1 MDVDVELLGLPSEDV
16 KGAETPVDVL
26 EKVDV
31 TVVLPIVMTV
41 MPCPAPTPS
50 PPSALD
56 WLALVVKFVKP
67 DGVRER
73 EDDTEFG
80 TELTAELVMAGSG
93 EDVEGVDSVSDVEP
107 STASVAAVV

>member
-1 MDVDVELLGLPSEDV
+1 M
-16 KGAETPVDVL
+16 VL

-41 MPCPAPTPS
+41 IPCPAPTPS
-50 PPSALD
+50 PSLMLD
-56 WLALVVKFVKP
+56 WLALVVEFGKP

-80 TELTAELVMAGSG
+80 TELTVELVTADPD
-93 EDVEGVDSVSDVEP
+93 EFVESVDSVSGAEP
-107 STASVAAVV
+107 VTASVAAVV